1 MTKGSIKVLLIE
13 DNPGDARLIK
23 EMLRERESPRFDLEW
38 VDRLSKG
45 IDYLGKKFV
54 DVVLLD
60 LSLPDSRGTETFNK
74 LAKYMPRVPVVILT
88 GIDDEQLAVSLL
100 RSGLQDYLVKGR
112 VSGEL
117 LSRSIRYS
125 IERKRLEEEIRKAR
139 DELEMRVVQ
148 RTMELSDANKA
159 LKEEI
164 AERIKIEGELK
175 ESKAQTEL
183 YVDLMAHDIN
193 NMNQIATGFLE
204 LVLEEPSLGD
214 EVLEM
219 VEKPLEVLNN
229 STRLIE
235 NVQKIQRVA
244 RNDLQKKATDL
255 GRIIS
260 DAVKQCSSVPG
271 TDVYI
276 NYKPDGEYHVL
287 ANEFLIDV
295 FTNLIGNSIKH
306 STNSSVNI
314 DISLSRRSD
323 GDGWEYYLV
332 AVADDGPGIP
342 DELKHKIFNRF
353 LRGDTR
359 ARGSGIGLYL
369 VQALVNDFGGKVW
382 VEDRVG
388 GDQSKG
394 SKFFVMLPAI

>member
-1 MTKGSIKVLLIE
+1 MTKGSIKALLIE

-23 EMLRERESPRFDLEW
+23 EMLREQESSRIDLEW
-38 VDRLSKG
+38 ADRLSKG
-45 IDYLGKKFV
+45 IIYLENHAV

-60 LSLPDSRGTETFNK
+60 LSLPDSTGTGTFEK
-74 LAKYMPRVPVVILT
+74 LAGSKPHVPVVILT
-88 GIDDEQLAVSLL
+88 GTDDEQLAISLL

-112 VSGEL
+112 VSGDL
-117 LSRSIRYS
+117 LARSIRYA

-139 DELEMRVVQ
+139 YELEMRVVQ
-148 RTMELSDANKA
+148 RTAELSEANQA
-159 LKEEI
+159 
-164 AERIKIEGELK
+164 LK

-193 NMNQIATGFLE
+193 NMNQIAMGFLE
-204 LVLEEPSLGD
+204 LALEGPSLDD
-214 EVLEM
+214 EAKEM
-219 VEKPLEVLNN
+219 IEKPLEVLYS

-235 NVQKIQRVA
+235 NVRKIQRVTSETM
-244 RNDLQKKATDL
+244 QKKAMDL
-255 GRIIS
+255 GMVIS
-260 DAVKQCSSVPG
+260 DAIKQYSNVPG
-271 TDVYI
+271 NDVRI
-276 NYKPDGEYHVL
+276 NYEPQEERRVL

-306 STNSSVNI
+306 SMNGNVTI
-314 DISLSRRSD
+314 DITLSRRHTD
-323 GDGWEYYLV
+323 AGKDFYLV

-342 DELKHKIFNRF
+342 DELKIKIFNRF
-353 LRGDTR
+353 HRGDTK

-382 VEDRVG
+382 VEDRVS
-388 GDQSKG
+388 GDRSKG